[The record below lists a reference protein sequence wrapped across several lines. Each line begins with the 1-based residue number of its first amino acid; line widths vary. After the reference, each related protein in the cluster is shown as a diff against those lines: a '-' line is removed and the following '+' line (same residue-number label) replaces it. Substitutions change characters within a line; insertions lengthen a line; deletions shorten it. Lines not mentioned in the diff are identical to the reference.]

1 MSPAEQDTRRAV
13 RHLREDWRRTASLA
27 ARAAAEPP
35 RQGLLALL
43 AAVDAGGSGTA
54 PAVMGLD
61 DHDAGLAEVH
71 ELLLPARDRTIR

>member
-1 MSPAEQDTRRAV
+1 MSPAEQDMRRAV

-43 AAVDAGGSGTA
+43 DAIDASDD
-54 PAVMGLD
+54 AVMGLD

-71 ELLLPARDRTIR
+71 ELLLPARDRTVR